1 MIMKE
6 RWNDAYRGGGDY
18 DHHKSAWNDLALNL
32 SYFGLCIK
40 LTRYCN
46 KI

>member
-1 MIMKE
+1 MI
-6 RWNDAYRGGGDY
+6 RGEKNNY

-32 SYFGLCIK
+32 GCFGLCIK

-46 KI
+46 RI